1 MRLRPAFRL
10 LRVGPGGEPKTL
22 FHGFHGSRTLALD
35 KTLRAVEKTVCNP
48 GAIPSESNS
57 YLSGWHVL
65 KTWAG
70 CEEYLERFKTGD
82 DIVVARVWAAC
93 MRPKPR
99 ARGEI
104 LLASYMKIKSVEWA
118 EDRQT
123 IS

>member
-35 KTLRAVEKTVCNP
+35 KTLRAVKKTVCNP
-48 GAIPSESNS
+48 GKQSSGHT
-57 YLSGWHVL
+57 YQSGWHVL
-65 KTWAG
+65 KSWG
-70 CEEYLERFKTGD
+70 ECEEYLKRFTACE

-93 MRPKPR
+93 MKPKPR
-99 ARGEI
+99 ARSGI
-104 LLASYMKIKSVEWA
+104 QLAGYMKIKSAEWN